1 MQQVEQRKECRCRTL
16 TSNSL
21 TTGGARDD
29 RGGHRNRAS
38 ENIFMILLAMSTV
51 VNTRLS
57 RASLGGPS
65 SRARSSQ
72 CEEVFSSYNFRS
84 HLFPPVSA
92 GSKGPSQ
99 PMYAFLQGASG

>member
-1 MQQVEQRKECRCRTL
+1 MQQVEQRKECRYRTL
-16 TSNSL
+16 TSNSF
-21 TTGGARDD
+21 TTGVARNDT
-29 RGGHRNRAS
+29 
-38 ENIFMILLAMSTV
+38 EIVQVNIFMILLAMSTV

-92 GSKGPSQ
+92 GSKGLLNLCTLS
-99 PMYAFLQGASG
+99 LQGASG